1 MEPLFYKVHQNLNKN
16 GKYHNQKIWK
26 IPRKKETKKIF
37 NNEKMVNLS
46 AQPGAT
52 GYHIQSTT
60 RCELES
66 SLSQSY
72 RSYRLS
78 ALQWRSRY
86 RDDDTSILDPGL
98 RCLWWPVGCRRS
110 RTEGAPPARRSR
122 RFWRRLLP
130 STWAPSIDW
139 KQKNISSVL
148 RLNMTV

>member
-1 MEPLFYKVHQNLNKN
+1 
-16 GKYHNQKIWK
+16 
-26 IPRKKETKKIF
+26 
-37 NNEKMVNLS
+37 MVNLS

-52 GYHIQSTT
+52 GYHIQSTS

-148 RLNMTV
+148 KLNMIAWNNSTSWIEQIELLIEITAYVHCTYIMYTYSNI

>member
-1 MEPLFYKVHQNLNKN
+1 
-16 GKYHNQKIWK
+16 
-26 IPRKKETKKIF
+26 
-37 NNEKMVNLS
+37 MVNLS
-46 AQPGAT
+46 ARPGAT
-52 GYHIQSTT
+52 GYHIQSTS

-148 RLNMTV
+148 KLNMIGWNNSTSSWIEQIELLIEITAYVHCTYIMYTYSNI